1 MLLLCNMDID
11 REIFDDVEDALPS
24 EFLTMTAEG
33 IAQRTRLLENEIR
46 VLRDEGSRMGM
57 EQSSLKEKIKENKV
71 SERVLPPNDAQKP
84 HRFSCAL
91 LTTSHSR
98 RRKSS

>member
-1 MLLLCNMDID
+1 MDID

-71 SERVLPPNDAQKP
+71 RGLSPSGTHTHA
-84 HRFSCAL
+84 F
-91 LTTSHSR
+91 LTTVPVTSYLVTHA
-98 RRKSS
+98 